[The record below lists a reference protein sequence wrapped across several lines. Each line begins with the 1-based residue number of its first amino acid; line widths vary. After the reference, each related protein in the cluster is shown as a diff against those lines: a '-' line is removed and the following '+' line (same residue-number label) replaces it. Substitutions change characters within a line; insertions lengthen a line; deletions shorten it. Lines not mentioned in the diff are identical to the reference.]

1 VGRRETNEE
10 IRVRV
15 EERET
20 RETGRSRERYKGDQC
35 TYNIS
40 YVLS

>member
-1 VGRRETNEE
+1 VERRETKEE

-20 RETGRSRERYKGDQC
+20 RQIGRTRERYKG
-35 TYNIS
+35 
-40 YVLS
+40 

>member
-1 VGRRETNEE
+1 VDRRETNEE

-20 RETGRSRERYKGDQC
+20 RKIGRSRERYKG
-35 TYNIS
+35 
-40 YVLS
+40 